1 MTVLLALLVLN
12 AVLHAVLI
20 ARFGT
25 ASNQPFLVFAIV
37 YAVLAVITWLA
48 VPYALWAVLVLAVIG
63 LVGLTVTF
71 NKPIRDKTLDR
82 IIWVA
87 DVAVVLWTL
96 YLLFQAG

>member
-25 ASNQPFLVFAIV
+25 AGNQPFLVFAIV